1 MWSVHGHH
9 GWTARSE
16 LHGSILPGTGK
27 THHDHRRARRPGKA
41 SSGSGILSA
50 TRWRAVRH
58 LHARNDRRCGV
69 LSGTS
74 GRRRRPPRSPCRK
87 SLPLHR
93 LHAHLSGDRGMSQRM
108 NFDVITPRSLDDAL
122 GALASGEGLVPLAG
136 GTDLMVYIEAGTQPP
151 CTFLNLQGLSP
162 LKPALSISDG
172 LTLGAL
178 TTYRDVRRSNV
189 CVQFPMLGW
198 AAREIGALAIQSRGT
213 WAGNIANASPAAD
226 GVPALMAYDA
236 EIELVSRK
244 GNRRIPLSKFY
255 RGYKQ
260 MDRRDDEL
268 ITAIHLPLPQQGW
281 AGRADYY
288 RKVGP
293 RRFQAISKTLL
304 AGRIRLDANRIVQDV
319 RMIFASVAP
328 FTLRAV
334 HTENLIL
341 GR

>member
-1 MWSVHGHH
+1 
-9 GWTARSE
+9 
-16 LHGSILPGTGK
+16 
-27 THHDHRRARRPGKA
+27 
-41 SSGSGILSA
+41 
-50 TRWRAVRH
+50 
-58 LHARNDRRCGV
+58 
-69 LSGTS
+69 
-74 GRRRRPPRSPCRK
+74 
-87 SLPLHR
+87 
-93 LHAHLSGDRGMSQRM
+93 M

-151 CTFLNLQGLSP
+151 CTFLNLQDLSL

-236 EIELVSRK
+236 EIELSSRK
-244 GNRRIPLSKFY
+244 GVRRVPLSQFY

-260 MDRRDDEL
+260 MDRHDDEL

-288 RKVGP
+288 RKVGT

-334 HTENLIL
+334 HTENLIR
-341 GR
+341 GRQLSPELIEEAAAAIQDEIHPIDDIRSTENYRRRVTSNLVRDFLSRH